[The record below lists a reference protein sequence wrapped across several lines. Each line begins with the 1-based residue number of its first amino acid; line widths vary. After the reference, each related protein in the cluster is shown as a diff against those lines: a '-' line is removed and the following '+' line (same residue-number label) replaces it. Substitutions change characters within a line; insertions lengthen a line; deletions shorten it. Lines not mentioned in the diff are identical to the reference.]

1 MRRRIGDRIG
11 LGLPGGGRPLRME
24 TNNMSQHRM
33 KRIGTLGL
41 VVLVITAALGCN
53 TAQGFGK
60 DMEKAGQKIQQGTD

>member
-1 MRRRIGDRIG
+1 
-11 LGLPGGGRPLRME
+11 
-24 TNNMSQHRM
+24 MSQHRM

>member
-1 MRRRIGDRIG
+1 MK
-11 LGLPGGGRPLRME
+11 
-24 TNNMSQHRM
+24 THNMSQHRL

-41 VVLVITAALGCN
+41 VVLIFASALGCN